1 MSFFHKLF
9 GDPNVKEVQRLRG
22 IVDQV
27 TALEPAIQALSD
39 EALRGKT
46 AEFRARLA
54 SGATLDE
61 LMPEAFA
68 CVREAALR
76 SAKLRHY
83 DVQLIGGLALH
94 KGMIAEMRTGEGKT
108 LMATSASYLNAL
120 SEKGVHVITVNDYLS
135 RRDAVWVGQV
145 HYMLGLSVACIQH
158 GASFLYDPTF
168 KHEEEHDAT
177 RDTVGSFRVDMD
189 YLRPVSRRE
198 AYAADIT
205 YGTNN
210 EFGFDYLRDNMATTK
225 DQLVQ
230 RGLNFAIVDEVDSI
244 LIDEARTPLIISA
257 PSQDPEDL
265 YYRFAD
271 IAEKLVE
278 KEDYAIDEK
287 LRASTLTEAGIS
299 KVEKTLGI
307 ENLYA
312 QEGGTRLV
320 HHMEQALKA
329 SALFKK
335 DRDYVVKDGEVI
347 IVDEFTGRLMNG
359 RRYSEGLHQAIEAK
373 EHVQIQRESVTMATI
388 TFQNYFRL
396 YTKLSGMTGT
406 AITEAEEFFKI
417 YKLDVLSI
425 PTNKPN
431 HRVDLADRLY
441 KTELGKYSS
450 VVAEIKQRH
459 AKGQPILIG
468 TVSIQKNEFLSEL
481 LKQAG
486 VPHNVLNAKNHD
498 REAEIIAQ
506 AGRRGAVTVATN
518 MAGRG
523 VDIILGGNPVD
534 AKEAEEVRAAGG
546 LYVIG
551 TERHESRRIDNQLRG
566 RSGRQGDPGSTQF
579 YISTEDDLMRIF
591 GSDRMRSAMDRMRV
605 PDDEAIENVVLT
617 RMIEAAQQK
626 VEGHNFDIRKH
637 VLEYDDVLNKHRTT
651 IYRKRREVLE
661 AGEEATQEGVRPLRA
676 KVIEMLEQE
685 VSRLVAFHTAAEDVS
700 LWEFDKMAETL
711 QALIDAPA
719 SLRASVPEVVQ
730 EGEIVQGEMLATKRT
745 LIIDAFLEVVRK
757 RYEALEEEVGNPVS
771 MAEIERFV
779 LLRSMDD
786 LWIQHLETI
795 EHLRRGINLQAYGQ
809 HDPLV
814 EYKREAYQLFQ
825 ELLASIQFRV
835 AQTIFRV
842 RVTPQSVETL
852 KTITS

>member
-1 MSFFHKLF
+1 
-9 GDPNVKEVQRLRG
+9 G
-22 IVDQV
+22 
-27 TALEPAIQALSD
+27 
-39 EALRGKT
+39 
-46 AEFRARLA
+46 
-54 SGATLDE
+54 
-61 LMPEAFA
+61 
-68 CVREAALR
+68 
-76 SAKLRHY
+76 
-83 DVQLIGGLALH
+83 
-94 KGMIAEMRTGEGKT
+94 
-108 LMATSASYLNAL
+108 
-120 SEKGVHVITVNDYLS
+120 KGVHVITVNDYLS

-145 HYMLGLSVACIQH
+145 HYLLGLSVACIQH

-168 KHEEEHDAT
+168 KHEPDHDAE

-431 HRVDLADRLY
+431 HRIDLADRLY

-605 PDDEAIENVVLT
+605 PDDEAIENIVLT

-651 IYRKRREVLE
+651 IYRKRREILE
-661 AGEEATQEGVRPLRA
+661 AGEEPTQEGVRPLRA
-676 KVIEMLEQE
+676 KLIEMLEQE
-685 VSRLVAFHTAAEDVS
+685 VSRIVAFHTAAEEVS
-700 LWEFDKMAETL
+700 LWEFDKMAEMV
-711 QALIDAPA
+711 QALIDSPEN
-719 SLRASVPEVVQ
+719 LRANIPEVFQ
-730 EGEIVQGEMLATKRT
+730 EGEIVQGEMLAAKRT

-757 RYEALEEEVGNPVS
+757 KYAALEEEVGNPVS